1 MMWWIVVVLNS
12 QNVDPSPVSGGE
24 SSLGPSA
31 ICKRKRRL
39 LERKGREDSASQ
51 VLGEIVS
58 SCVQYCWFGPIF

>member
-1 MMWWIVVVLNS
+1 MVLNS

-58 SCVQYCWFGPIF
+58 VYSVCVQYCWFGPIF